1 MILICVTWDFL
12 TVQLNQSEVTLILV
26 YPNNRKIIQ
35 IQKKC
40 TLFYIHQIVDLINEW
55 DCVN

>member
-1 MILICVTWDFL
+1 MGFPLTKN

-26 YPNNRKIIQ
+26 YPNYRKIIQ

-40 TLFYIHQIVDLINEW
+40 TLFYIHQIVDLGNER